1 MTDADQSFMLE
12 LLKRIQADMA
22 DMKRD
27 MTGIRVEIAAI
38 GQQLGA
44 LTSAVYSGK
53 SETDDLRR
61 RIERIERRL
70 EISDTAH

>member
-53 SETDDLRR
+53 SETDDMRR

-70 EISDTAH
+70 ELQDNPH

>member
-1 MTDADQSFMLE
+1 MLE